1 MDNVANDQP
10 TSPASPSCDNC
21 RYFVRYYTKYCHK
34 FRPIQKGFCLH
45 DRTKEIKNAER
56 VSGCEHWEP
65 SEEMPDDK
73 IRSVKRILERID
85 KSLKTLAEALSDE
98 ELLF

>member
-1 MDNVANDQP
+1 MDNITNDQP
-10 TSPASPSCDNC
+10 TSPASPSCENC

-34 FRPIQKGFCLH
+34 FRSAQKGFCLH

-56 VSGCEHWEP
+56 VSECGHWEP
-65 SEEMPDDK
+65 SEEMPDDR

-85 KSLKTLAEALSDE
+85 KSLKSLAEALSDE